1 MNRTSE
7 AGQAIG
13 SPLMQDNRP
22 ASGGNVKGE
31 KENKL
36 RKFTEENPAAGW
48 VILHGNRI
56 VRNFAKKIVKRS
68 LAYAIIN
75 MSTGWKDAEKAIIGP
90 VG

>member
-1 MNRTSE
+1 
-7 AGQAIG
+7 
-13 SPLMQDNRP
+13 MQDNRP

-56 VRNFAKKIVKRS
+56 QMKQKQLGKMLVILRAILRKR
-68 LAYAIIN
+68 
-75 MSTGWKDAEKAIIGP
+75 
-90 VG
+90 